1 MLEQVSQI
9 DLELPEVK
17 QLCRRFAE
25 KFNLPLS
32 LAHILCDR
40 GYSTEK
46 EVETFLYPS
55 FAELPQ
61 PDMMRGVQE
70 TVNIVF
76 EAWQKNK
83 AIIIHGDYD
92 VDGVTATALMVTFF
106 KSLGLS
112 PLYYI
117 PNRLTDSYGFTQTSV
132 HNILKLLNGK
142 QGLVL
147 TVDCGISSVE
157 AVAYAKTKGLE
168 VIITDHH
175 QPPAELPRAEAI
187 VNPKQ
192 PGCDFPFKHLSGVG
206 VAFFVIAAIRRAF
219 INHGYWSNEADA
231 PKLKYF
237 LDLVALGTIADVM
250 PLVGVNRILV
260 RAGLD
265 ILNQKQRVGIYALC
279 EQCGMYQNDV
289 VRSEEISFK
298 LAPRIN
304 AAGRMGQAEHAVRLL
319 LAEDYN
325 AAKTQAKLL
334 EGLNKERRALE
345 NAVLEEIYTECET
358 LIEEGYNGLVVFHK
372 SCHPGVLGI
381 IAARIVERFD
391 RPAIVVTEEQADAQD
406 TFHLKGSGRSVEEV
420 NIYEKLDLCSEHLK
434 QFGGHPMAV
443 GVTLETSSFD
453 RFRSAFS
460 NACATEQAGAIA
472 SHQTRSY
479 DMTPKDLD
487 SRGFITKL
495 QWFQPFG
502 EGNPEPLFSLEGVR
516 LHNVKDVSG
525 HLKFSLVVQN
535 TKPIN
540 GIGFNLADQMAHVKE
555 NPVDILFKF
564 KRSSYRGVK
573 RNEIQ
578 LISIS

>member
-1 MLEQVSQI
+1 VQ
-9 DLELPEVK
+9 
-17 QLCRRFAE
+17 QLCHRFAE
-25 KFNLPLS
+25 KFDLPLS

-55 FAELPQ
+55 FAELPK
-61 PDMMRGVQE
+61 PDRMRGIQE
-70 TVNIVF
+70 TVNLVF
-76 EAWQKNK
+76 DAWQKNK
-83 AIIIHGDYD
+83 TIVIHGDYD

-106 KSLGLS
+106 QSLGLA

-117 PNRLTDSYGFTQTSV
+117 PNRLTDSYGFTETSV
-132 HNILKLLNGK
+132 HNIEKLLKGK

-147 TVDCGISSVE
+147 TVDCGISSNE
-157 AVAYAKTKGLE
+157 AVAYAQEKGME

-175 QPPAELPRAEAI
+175 EPPSELPGAEAV

-219 INHGYWSNEADA
+219 INHGYWSSEADA
-231 PKLKYF
+231 PKLKLF
-237 LDLVALGTIADVM
+237 LDLVALGTVADVM

-260 RAGLD
+260 KAGLE

-279 EQCGMYQNDV
+279 EQCGMYQNDI

-304 AAGRMGQAEHAVRLL
+304 AAGRMGQAEHAVGLL
-319 LAEDYN
+319 LAQDYQV
-325 AAKTQAKLL
+325 AKKQAELL
-334 EGLNKERRALE
+334 EELNKERRALE
-345 NAVLEEIYTECET
+345 NAVLEEIYADCEA
-358 LIEEGYNGLVVFHK
+358 LIDAGYHGLVVFHK
-372 SCHPGVLGI
+372 TCHPGVLGI
-381 IAARIVERFD
+381 IAARIVERFE
-391 RPAIVVTEEQADAQD
+391 RPAIVVTEEQADDQD
-406 TFHLKGSGRSVEEV
+406 TLHLKGSGRSIEGL
-420 NIYEKLDLCSEHLK
+420 NIYEKLDICSEYLK

-443 GVTLETSSFD
+443 GVTLD
-453 RFRSAFS
+453 RSRFEAFRRAFS
-460 NACATEQAGAIA
+460 AACAPQQTAA
-472 SHQTRSY
+472 SVSHHAPSY
-479 DMTPKDLD
+479 NMTPKELN
-487 SRGFITKL
+487 STGFINKL

-516 LHNVKDVSG
+516 LNNVKEVSG
-525 HLKFSLVVQN
+525 HLKFSFAVQN

-540 GIGFNLADQMAHVKE
+540 GIGFNLADQMDHVKE
-555 NPVDILFKF
+555 HPVDILFKF

-578 LISIS
+578 LISIK